1 MINNRRGITSM
12 IPMLLNRERAEERMA
27 EADLEALVATSP
39 ANVFY
44 ASDCYPYGAS
54 FALLPLDEGAEP
66 ALVTS
71 VSGSTP
77 VVLMSPPWFSDVRY
91 YGEFYVETGF
101 AREPLSEAER
111 AVIRAQE
118 SWEASRESDPV
129 AILLKILEER
139 GLTRGRIGVDEA
151 NLGSDHPL
159 WRRVKEA
166 LPDVELVSAKKT
178 FTEIRMIKTVEE
190 IRRIGEATRITERA
204 WEAALEPV
212 SEGTTEREFADAWQG
227 AIISEG
233 GLSNAYLGAY
243 WPPVAFGRH
252 TAFSD
257 IAQPSGYGLREGDV
271 IRFDGGATY
280 MGYPCDMARAAVFG
294 RADEKLKRYWRALWE
309 GEQEAVSM
317 AQPGTVASDIFE
329 AAVSKVRRSGIGHY
343 RRHHTGHGWGLEGYD
358 PPTIGPRDGTSLEE
372 GMVLCFETPY
382 YEVGWGGLLH
392 EDVVVVGEEGAK
404 YLSTPED
411 ELRVVG

>member
-1 MINNRRGITSM
+1 M
-12 IPMLLNRERAEERMA
+12 IPMLLNRKRAEERMA
-27 EADLEALVATSP
+27 EVGLKALVATSP

-44 ASDCYPYGAS
+44 ASDCYSYGAS
-54 FALLPLDEGAEP
+54 FALLPLDRGAEP

-71 VSGSTP
+71 ISGSTP
-77 VVLMSPPWFSDVRY
+77 VALMSPPWFSDVRY

-111 AVIRAQE
+111 TVIRAQE
-118 SWEASRESDPV
+118 SWEEGKQSDPIAV
-129 AILLKILEER
+129 LLGLLEEK
-139 GLTRGRIGVDEA
+139 GLTKGRIGVDESG
-151 NLGSDHPL
+151 LGQGHLL
-159 WRRVKEA
+159 WKRAEEE
-166 LPDVELVSAKKT
+166 LPGAELVPAGKM
-178 FTEIRMIKTVEE
+178 FTEIRMIKTAEE
-190 IRRIGEATRITERA
+190 VRRIGEATRITERA
-204 WEAALEPV
+204 WEAALGKARP
-212 SEGTTEREFADAWQG
+212 GITEREFADTWQR

-243 WPPVAFGRH
+243 WPPVAFGRR

-257 IAQPSGYGLREGDV
+257 IAQPSGYQLREGNI

-280 MGYPCDMARAAVFG
+280 RGYPCDMARVAVLG
-294 RADEKLKRYWRALWE
+294 RADEKLKRYWSALWE
-309 GEQEAVSM
+309 GEQEAISM
-317 AQPGTVASDIFE
+317 ARPGAVASEIFK
-329 AAVSKVRRSGIGHY
+329 AAVSRVRRGGIGHY
-343 RRHHTGHGWGLEGYD
+343 RRHHTGHGWGLECYD
-358 PPTIGPRDGTSLEE
+358 PPTIGPRDGTAIEE

-392 EDVVVVGEEGAK
+392 EDVVVVGENGPR

>member
-1 MINNRRGITSM
+1 M

-27 EADLEALVATSP
+27 EERLEALVATSP

-54 FALLPLDEGAEP
+54 FALLPLDRGVEP
-66 ALVTS
+66 AMVTS
-71 VSGSTP
+71 ISGSTP
-77 VVLMSPPWFSDVRY
+77 VALMSPPWFGDVRY

-101 AREPLSEAER
+101 SKEPLSEAER
-111 AVIRAQE
+111 AVIRAHE
-118 SWEASRESDPV
+118 SWEEGRPSDPV
-129 AILLKILEER
+129 AILLGLLEER
-139 GLTRGRIGVDEA
+139 GLTRGSIGVDESG
-151 NLGSDHPL
+151 LGQGNPL
-159 WRRVKEA
+159 WKRAEEE
-166 LPDVELVSAKKT
+166 LPNTELVPAKKV
-178 FTEIRMIKTVEE
+178 FTEIRMVKTAEE
-190 IRRIGEATRITERA
+190 VRRIGEATRMTERA
-204 WEAALEPV
+204 WEAALGEARL
-212 SEGTTEREFADAWQG
+212 GITEREFADAWQRT
-227 AIISEG
+227 IISEG

-243 WPPVAFGRH
+243 WPPVAFGRR

-257 IAQPSGYGLREGDV
+257 IAQPSDYRLREGDI

-280 MGYPCDMARAAVFG
+280 LGYPCDMARAAVLG

-317 AQPGTVASDIFE
+317 ARPGAVASEIFE
-329 AAVSKVRRSGIGHY
+329 AAVSKVRRGGIAHY

-358 PPTIGPRDGTSLEE
+358 PPTIGPRDGTALKE

-392 EDVVVVGEEGAK
+392 EDVVVVGEKGPR